1 MLLNRAHDVRMGRTV
16 ESIAPAATTT
26 ATAGKAVAV
35 IGLGFSGTAVAVGL
49 LSRLP
54 PGSRLLLVEPAA
66 RRARGL
72 AYGTRCASHWLN
84 VPAGRLGLDPAHE
97 AGFIEWLR
105 AQHGNAYAAADFVPR
120 MLLGDYLGQSLAEAE
135 QAARARGVEVINL
148 GAGVRSL
155 RDHAGG
161 KTLLLDDGRE
171 LLADAVVLCTG
182 HLPPEQPRVP
192 GAPAWDSPGLVAE
205 PWGDATLA
213 NLPEDGEVLL
223 LGSGLSAIDVL
234 TWLQDRGHAGRV
246 TMLSRRGL
254 LPQPHRSLEARPHP
268 GLSPARALA
277 ACGGLR
283 AMLRAVRGWAAGAP
297 ADGHDWRDVMA
308 SLRGCT
314 PALWQGLSERER
326 RQFLRHLQPWWDT
339 HRHRLAPG
347 IHRRLSAALAA
358 GQVELHAGRLRAIR
372 RVDNGQLSVAWAPR
386 GGGQAVER
394 RVAAV
399 VNCTGPSARIGRAP
413 AGSLLAT
420 LQAQGRLLAD
430 ALGQGMQVDGEHR
443 LLDVQGQG
451 QPGLYYVGPMLKAQ
465 HWEAVAIPE
474 LRVHAKAVVEQ
485 LLTSLKLSA

>member
-1 MLLNRAHDVRMGRTV
+1 MGHTAG
-16 ESIAPAATTT
+16 SMPTLTSSLAPA
-26 ATAGKAVAV
+26 GKTIAV

-49 LSRLP
+49 LRQLP
-54 PGSRLLLVEPAA
+54 PGSRLLLIEPSV

-97 AGFIEWLR
+97 AGFIEWLQ
-105 AQHGNAYAAADFVPR
+105 AQHGSAYAAADFVPR
-120 MLLGDYLGQSLAEAE
+120 MLLGDYLGHALAEAE
-135 QAARARGVEVINL
+135 QAATVRGVGVTVL
-148 GAGVRSL
+148 TAGVRSL
-155 RDHAGG
+155 RDHADG

-171 LLADAVVLCTG
+171 LTADAVVLCTG

-213 NLPEDGEVLL
+213 GLPEDGEVLL

-254 LPQPHRSLEARPHP
+254 LPQAHRSLEARPHP
-268 GLSPARALA
+268 GLSPAGALA

-283 AMLRAVRGWAAGAP
+283 AMLRAVRGWAADAHT
-297 ADGHDWRDVMA
+297 DGHDWRDVMA

-358 GQVELHAGRLRAIR
+358 GQVELHAGRLQAVQRTDDGVLA
-372 RVDNGQLSVAWAPR
+372 VAWAPR
-386 GGGQAVER
+386 GGGLAVER

-420 LQAQGRLLAD
+420 LQAQGRLRAD
-430 ALGQGMQVDGEHR
+430 ALGLGLQVDQQHR
-443 LLDVQGQG
+443 LLDAHGNA
-451 QPGLYYVGPMLKAQ
+451 QPGLFYVGPMLKAQ

-474 LRVHAKAVVEQ
+474 LRVHAKAAVGE
-485 LLTSLKLSA
+485 LLATLKLAA